1 MDLPE
6 AAIGFNPMGLHTFP
20 MSFTGTS
27 ARTSAALKPGGYT
40 LRATQ
45 DCWIKLGD
53 GTVTAAAISATST
66 PPSSPNDTV
75 KLFANTDYPLTI
87 PASSYLAVIRASA
100 DGELLITGPWQA
112 QP

>member
-6 AAIGFNPMGLHTFP
+6 AAIGFNPKGLHTFP
-20 MSFTGTS
+20 MSFTSTS
-27 ARTSAALKPGGYT
+27 ARTTAALKPGGYT
-40 LRATQ
+40 LRPTQ
-45 DCWIKLGD
+45 DCWVTLGD
-53 GTVTAAAISATST
+53 SSVTAAAISATST

-75 KLFANTDYPLTI
+75 KLFADTDYPLTI